1 MRVLTFYLPSSFLA
15 NKCDYVSNGL
25 QYLVKNE
32 ATAWGITRFIIFF
45 YSTWSLD
52 VAKVAPHICFNHTF
66 SGIQAVALEYLPAF
80 YSLTLVFATYTLVEL
95 HDRDFRF
102 VVWMW
107 KPFRK
112 CFSRMRRQLNPTASL
127 INAFAT
133 FLHLSYSRFLVTSL
147 LLVTPMKLWNKTGH
161 HVSTVLLYDGSVEYL
176 KSIDHKCLFTL
187 AISVLIV
194 FITLPPIFLLLYP
207 TRKFHIVLKAMK
219 CNVVG
224 LTAFTDCFQGCY
236 KDGSN
241 GNRDYRWFSFAPFLI
256 RILVFAPYTLVW
268 WSHTDEVDPFVEL
281 LLCSLFIFYVPLFL
295 YFNPYKDSN
304 ITKVDITMNL
314 YFAFLVIVNSYNAKQ
329 EELDDV
335 GISERLMLITL
346 SIPAIIAILYVLKHI
361 VKRKYSVL
369 GKCFSKYPFLHF
381 LLPRIVD
388 EGDETESTFL
398 IQSY

>member
-1 MRVLTFYLPSSFLA
+1 M
-15 NKCDYVSNGL
+15 
-25 QYLVKNE
+25 
-32 ATAWGITRFIIFF
+32 
-45 YSTWSLD
+45 
-52 VAKVAPHICFNHTF
+52 
-66 SGIQAVALEYLPAF
+66 
-80 YSLTLVFATYTLVEL
+80 

-102 VVWMW
+102 VVCWMW

-133 FLHLSYSRFLVTSL
+133 FLHLSYSKFLVTSL
-147 LLVTPMKLWNKTGH
+147 LLTTPITLWNKTGH

-241 GNRDYRWFSFAPFLI
+241 GNRDY
-256 RILVFAPYTLVW
+256 
-268 WSHTDEVDPFVEL
+268 
-281 LLCSLFIFYVPLFL
+281 
-295 YFNPYKDSN
+295 
-304 ITKVDITMNL
+304 
-314 YFAFLVIVNSYNAKQ
+314 
-329 EELDDV
+329 
-335 GISERLMLITL
+335 
-346 SIPAIIAILYVLKHI
+346 
-361 VKRKYSVL
+361 
-369 GKCFSKYPFLHF
+369 
-381 LLPRIVD
+381 
-388 EGDETESTFL
+388 
-398 IQSY
+398 